1 MPQPPKHRILL
12 VDDDR
17 GLRHVL
23 SALLQD
29 AGHRVESAGDGP
41 EALEMLGRDSP
52 FDLVLLDIGLPSM
65 SGLDVLA
72 RVRELPSPPLVIVMT
87 ADDTSATLLEAVRR
101 QAYRYLRKPFPPSAI
116 VEVVSEAAAPTA
128 ALSIEVI
135 SARPEWLELVAP
147 CTLEMADRIQSFVM
161 HLEANLSEAVREAVA
176 QAFRELLTNAIEWG
190 GKLDPDRKVRI
201 ACVRTPRMLLYRI
214 ADPGEGFDIDKLRH
228 AAIMNPDDDPMRH
241 LSVREQQG
249 LRPGGFGLAMTR
261 SLVDDLIYNEARNE
275 VLLIKYL
282 DDGEDGEQD
291 QRITQELACVGG
303 LRPRSRDGCLDKASV
318 GEITET
324 SELWG

>member
-41 EALEMLGRDSP
+41 EALEMLGRDSS

-116 VEVVSEAAAPTA
+116 VEVVSEAATPTA

-135 SARPEWLELVAP
+135 SAKPEWLELVAP

-161 HLEANLSEAVREAVA
+161 HLEANLSEAVREAMA

-282 DDGEDGEQD
+282 DDGGDKDQD
-291 QRITQELACVGG
+291 RRITQ
-303 LRPRSRDGCLDKASV
+303 
-318 GEITET
+318 
-324 SELWG
+324 